1 MPAMNT
7 SARRLRVIVVHSQAI
22 IGKAL
27 CHLLVGDREL
37 DVVAEMR
44 TVDHGE
50 LASHRPDLLLLDL
63 DGCEGGIEETAAA
76 CRSASP
82 RTHIAVLTAQMG
94 HASMQRSLSCGVAGY
109 VISDISPGELIRACK
124 MLAAGES
131 YVDARIAGGMLRRLK
146 EGRPAE
152 DDLSV
157 REGEI
162 IRLIA
167 GGLANKEIAVRLVLS
182 EKTVKNHISRIFSKL
197 HVTARTQAA
206 TYAIRHG
213 MA

>member
-1 MPAMNT
+1 MN
-7 SARRLRVIVVHSQAI
+7 APVKRLRVMVVHSQAI

-27 CHLLVGDREL
+27 CHLLVADREL
-37 DVVAEMR
+37 EVVADMR
-44 TVDHGE
+44 TVDYD
-50 LASHRPDLLLLDL
+50 AFAAHRPDLLLIDL
-63 DGCEGGIEETAAA
+63 DGCEGGIEEVAAA
-76 CRSASP
+76 CRAASP
-82 RTHIAVLTAQMG
+82 RTHIAVLTSQLGQAG
-94 HASMQRSLSCGVAGY
+94 MQRSLACGIAGY
-109 VISDISPGELIRACK
+109 LISDISPGELIRACK
-124 MLAAGES
+124 MLAAGEP
-131 YVDARIAGGMLRRLK
+131 YADARIAGGMLRRLK

-152 DDLSV
+152 DELSL
-157 REGEI
+157 RESEI

-197 HVTARTQAA
+197 HLTARTQAA